1 MTADLAQTRPKQ
13 IPEDPAS
20 SEPVVVVDDVSI
32 IFDVKPVLQNISFTV
47 QRGETRIILGPAGG
61 GKSVLMK
68 LVNGLIKPDSG
79 TIRVFGKDVTE
90 MPEVDLFK
98 LRARIGMVFQ
108 ESALFDSLSVG
119 DNVAYR
125 LHEDHVPEE
134 EVHQRVIEALQFVA
148 LENTYQKFP
157 PELSGGM
164 RRRVSIA
171 RAIISKPD
179 LILYDSPT
187 GGLDQLPQ
195 PPSSTSSSN
204 SAMLP
209 TPPRSSSRTAYRT
222 PSSWREAASTL
233 RRAKSKQIPNNG
245 IDDSTK
251 FLVLNEAGLSSMA
264 PPTSSSAPLIHGSRN
279 TSRSRLALSL
289 LPLLIRNAR
298 YVQKRIPRFYIGSKS
313 IHSANRNVTPLTE
326 HTAQSD
332 RQIYL
337 RYRWR
342 PLVRERSATC
352 QSPSW

>member
-1 MTADLAQTRPKQ
+1 MTADLAQTRPQ
-13 IPEDPAS
+13 PIPEDPAS
-20 SEPVVVVDDVSI
+20 GEPVVVVDDVSI

-68 LVNGLIKPDSG
+68 LVNGLLRPDSG
-79 TIRVFGKDVTE
+79 TIRVFGEDVTE

-134 EVHQRVIEALQFVA
+134 EVHQRVVEALQFVA
-148 LENTYQKFP
+148 LENTYEKFP

-171 RAIISKPD
+171 RAIIAKPD

-187 GGLDQLPQ
+187 GGLDPIT
-195 PPSSTSSSN
+195 STTIIDLVIKQRDVTQTTSLVITHRLQDAFLLARSRFN
-204 SAMLP
+204 SQ
-209 TPPRSSSRTAYRT
+209 TGQV
-222 PSSWREAASTL
+222 E
-233 RRAKSKQIPNNG
+233 QIPNNG

-251 FLVLNEAGLSSMA
+251 FLVLNEGRIVFDGTTHELVHSTDPWLKEYLS
-264 PPTSSSAPLIHGSRN
+264 
-279 TSRSRLALSL
+279 
-289 LPLLIRNAR
+289 
-298 YVQKRIPRFYIGSKS
+298 
-313 IHSANRNVTPLTE
+313 
-326 HTAQSD
+326 
-332 RQIYL
+332 
-337 RYRWR
+337 
-342 PLVRERSATC
+342 
-352 QSPSW
+352 